1 MTDELRQMLA
11 VTSEAV
17 LWVPRRDYAKL
28 HGLDPHTISR
38 RDREGDIPARYRRG
52 NRKSLRYWRYY
63 DPYNHATLLGIE
75 PPGETR

>member
-17 LWVPRRDYAKL
+17 LWMPRREYAKL

-38 RDREGDIPARYRRG
+38 RDREGDIPSRYRRG

-75 PPGETR
+75 PPEET